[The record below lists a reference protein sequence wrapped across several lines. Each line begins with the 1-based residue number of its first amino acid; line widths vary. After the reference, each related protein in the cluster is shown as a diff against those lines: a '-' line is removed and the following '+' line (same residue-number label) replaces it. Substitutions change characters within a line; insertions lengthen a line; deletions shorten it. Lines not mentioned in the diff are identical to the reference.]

1 MNYDV
6 IIIGFGPT
14 GKVLARKLSDG
25 GHRVA
30 IVERWP
36 AAYPLPRAVGFDH
49 EIMRM
54 FHALGVSAQ
63 VEAIS
68 RPMEH
73 YVWYNA
79 DWKVLLDLNHTEDS
93 ISGGPDGFLF
103 NQPDLE
109 RVLEADLAGRP
120 GIALYTGHEA
130 LAVRD
135 MGERV
140 EVDLAPFDEA
150 AKVRPAPAVTL
161 SARYVVGCDGAN
173 SLVREIMGAAVR
185 DLGFDESW
193 LVVDVLPHDID
204 TLALPLAAQ
213 WCNPARPTTIISGGR
228 TNRRWEFM
236 LLPGET
242 PEDFARDESV
252 WALLAQWVT
261 PGNSTLIRKATYRFR
276 SLVVD
281 GWRKGRLLVAGDAAH
296 RMPPFMGQGMCAGLR
311 DSWNLGWKLDRVL
324 RGTSPED
331 LLDSYE
337 AERAPHVEAVIRI
350 SVGLGKVVCLPDPE
364 AARQRDEAFFAGQV
378 PPPPPFPPLVC
389 GVIDAAPQAPGA
401 GALSPHDDLLQDA
414 ARVRLDTVAAGGF
427 VLVSRTQVEDPRLHR
442 LGIATVV
449 LNGTD
454 VRDAGGRLSAFLDR
468 LGAAAV
474 LIRPDFYVFGSA
486 PSPQD
491 IPGLLERL
499 ESRLCAP
506 SASERAA

>member
-1 MNYDV
+1 MDFDV
-6 IIIGFGPT
+6 IIIGYGPT
-14 GKVLARKLSDG
+14 GKVLARKLLDG

-54 FHALGVSAQ
+54 FHALGVSDA

-79 DWKVLLDLNHTEDS
+79 EWKVLLDMDHAGGS
-93 ISGGPDGFLF
+93 ISGGPGGYLF

-120 GIALYTGHEA
+120 GITLFTGHEA

-135 MGERV
+135 TGERA
-140 EVDLAPFDEA
+140 EVDIAPFQEGVA
-150 AKVRPAPAVTL
+150 EKPAPTL
-161 SARYVVGCDGAN
+161 TLTARYVVGCDGAN
-173 SLVREIMGAAVR
+173 SLVRETMGVPTR

-193 LVVDVLPHDID
+193 LVVDILPKDSAQ
-204 TLALPLAAQ
+204 LQLPLAAQ

-236 LLPGET
+236 LLPHET
-242 PEDFARDESV
+242 PDDFSSEESV
-252 WALLAQWVT
+252 WALLSRWVT
-261 PGNSTLIRKATYRFR
+261 PANATLIRKATYRFR

-281 GWRKGRLLVAGDAAH
+281 GWRSGRLLLAGDAAH

-311 DSWNLGWKLDRVL
+311 DAWNLSWKLDRVL
-324 RGTSPED
+324 RGASPES

-337 AERAPHVEAVIRI
+337 AERSPHVEAVIRI
-350 SVGLGKVVCLPDPE
+350 SMGLGKVVCLPDPE

-378 PPPPPFPPLVC
+378 PPPPPFPPLVA
-389 GVIDAAPQAPGA
+389 GIIDGPSRVAGA
-401 GALSPHDDLLQDA
+401 GLLSPHDELESA
-414 ARVRLDTVAAGGF
+414 GGRVRLDMAAADGF
-427 VLVSRTQVEDPRLHR
+427 VLVSRMPVDHPALERQR
-442 LGIATVV
+442 IATVI
-449 LNGTD
+449 LDGTTLK
-454 VRDAGGRLSAFLDR
+454 DAAGRLTGFLNQ
-468 LGAAAV
+468 LGVTAV
-474 LIRPDFYVFGSA
+474 LMRPDFYVFGSA
-486 PSPQD
+486 ATPQD
-491 IPGLLERL
+491 IPALLDRL
-499 ESRLCAP
+499 EETLCLAR
-506 SASERAA
+506 SADRAA